1 MVPPNTNTNTIADA
15 YLNRLF
21 QELLKNSMTSF
32 TRIVCHVIC
41 NQEMI
46 SLIGLESERP
56 RFSTVR
62 YVWGPAFF
70 TGLPAAESPVDLSV
84 SLFSRY
90 SWSRTEHVGGLIA
103 HWRPPEGRMT
113 ELS

>member
-21 QELLKNSMTSF
+21 QELLQNSMTSF

-41 NQEMI
+41 NQETI
-46 SLIGLESERP
+46 SLIGLESEPP

-62 YVWGPAFF
+62 YVWGP
-70 TGLPAAESPVDLSV
+70 
-84 SLFSRY
+84 LFSLVFLPPNLRLIWVFLY
-90 SWSRTEHVGGLIA
+90 SAGILGLGLNMLAGLSRIGG
-103 HWRPPEGRMT
+103 HRKE
-113 ELS
+113 E